1 MLSPNIHV
9 RVQFVKVYSFLVVI
23 FVCVLKANDT
33 APDIIQSKG
42 KHMPVER
49 SLSEEQCKFLLILSS
64 FLIEIVHNY
73 LYLTY

>member
-9 RVQFVKVYSFLVVI
+9 RVQFVKVYSFFSGDI
-23 FVCVLKANDT
+23 CVLKANDS

-64 FLIEIVHNY
+64 FPIEIVHNY